1 MIDTAN
7 EKVLTSLL
15 PLRTYITHTS
25 LSAHIQ
31 NTEGWGWGVD
41 KGTEGHKKGGH
52 KKEE

>member
-31 NTEGWGWGVD
+31 NTERGVD